1 MQREFSPGR
10 IMTVTIAVLAIIAL
24 AWLVIQ
30 IRSVI
35 AMALIGVIFAA
46 AIEPLINRLRRLG
59 LPQVQ
64 SILIVYVFTIG
75 IISLLLMLI
84 VPTLLS
90 QGSTL
95 IDDIPTILQDLRR
108 QADASPN
115 SFINTTVWDA
125 LLRAERA
132 WVEWR
137 SSPPIEGQEAIKIV
151 SSVGNGLFTAFTV
164 LVVGFYWLTEKMT
177 LKRIF
182 IGLFPPRRRDTVTEI
197 WESIELKLG
206 GWIRGQ
212 LVLCLIIGAL
222 STTGYFLLDL
232 RFWLALGIFAGFTEA
247 VPFIGPIVGGG
258 AAVVVA
264 LTDSWQKA
272 LIVLIF
278 AIALQQLESALLVP
292 RVMRNAVGMSPLTVI
307 LAVLIGSEIAG
318 ILGAVLAIPV
328 GAAVQVTLQILLRGR
343 LHPAM
348 SVALS
353 GVSATVVTP
362 SSPPA
367 RKFVVKRIERH
378 HGPGARPVYSGR
390 HPNGAQAD
398 ASSAVEMASS
408 SSAGSGEPASR

>member
-1 MQREFSPGR
+1 MQRDISPGR

-95 IDDIPTILQDLRR
+95 IDDVPTILQDLRR

-137 SSPPIEGQEAIKIV
+137 SSPPIEGQEAIRIV
-151 SSVGNGLFTAFTV
+151 SSVGNAIFTAFTV

-182 IGLFPPRRRDTVTEI
+182 VGLFSPRRRDTVTEI
-197 WESIELKLG
+197 WEAVELKIG

-343 LHPAM
+343 LHPEM
-348 SVALS
+348 TVALPD
-353 GVSATVVTP
+353 GAMMANP
-362 SSPPA
+362 PSPPA
-367 RKFVVKRIERH
+367 RRFVVKRVERH
-378 HGPGARPVYSGR
+378 HGPGVRPVYSGR